1 MSGLLNTITKAIPKQ
16 LDPAAHFVGTTDT
29 RMTTSLEKDIG
40 LHKPAPVTL
49 LQPTPGDPNI
59 ANDQARIAA
68 LAAQRSG
75 RASTILSQPNS
86 DSLGG

>member
-1 MSGLLNTITKAIPKQ
+1 MGIISNSFKKASSWF
-16 LDPAAHFVGTTDT
+16 DPAAAA
-29 RMTTSLEKDIG
+29 IG
-40 LHKPAPVTL
+40 RNDPILKSGVDYLLKKTPTAPTVME
-49 LQPTPGDPNI
+49 QPVPGDPLI

-86 DSLGG
+86 DVLGG